1 VLDLIGDNL
10 LKNKLMTLDPQ
21 VLAELKEKL
30 LQEKKEIGE
39 EIVRI
44 ARPTKDAVS
53 FDTTLNE
60 IGTGEDENASEVE
73 EYADNLALE
82 STLEK
87 QLKDVVEAL
96 EKIET
101 GNYGKCENCGADIPI
116 DRLRAYP
123 AAKKCLNC

>member
-1 VLDLIGDNL
+1 MDLIGDNL
-10 LKNKLMTLDPQ
+10 LKNKLMKLDPQ

-44 ARPTKDAVS
+44 ARPSKDAAS

-73 EYADNLALE
+73 EYTDNLALE

-87 QLKDVVEAL
+87 QLKDVSAAL
-96 EKIET
+96 EKIES
-101 GNYGKCENCGADIPI
+101 GNYGKCENCGSDIPI
-116 DRLRAYP
+116 ERLKAYP
-123 AAKKCLNC
+123 GAKKCLNC

>member
-1 VLDLIGDNL
+1 MALDS
-10 LKNKLMTLDPQ
+10 Q

-30 LQEKKEIGE
+30 LQEKTKIQE
-39 EIVRI
+39 EVVRI
-44 ARPTKDAVS
+44 AKPTKDAAG
-53 FDTTLNE
+53 FDTNFNE
-60 IGTGEDENASEVE
+60 IGTDEDENASEVE

-87 QLKDVVEAL
+87 QLKDVVGAL
-96 EKIET
+96 EKIEA

-116 DRLRAYP
+116 ERLRAYP

>member
-1 VLDLIGDNL
+1 MLDLIGDNL